1 LRLAR
6 AIGILIKQPFED
18 TAMEFMIMPLKRFAD
33 FSGRSRRK
41 EYWMFQLLLAVIYFG
56 VFMASAAS
64 KSESVALAL
73 IVVFVLVAFIPGIA
87 VQVRRLH
94 DIGKSGWWCFITL
107 VPFVGGIWLFV
118 LNCSEGQNGQNQYGP
133 DPKGRLSEHDAN
145 VFA

>member
-1 LRLAR
+1 
-6 AIGILIKQPFED
+6 
-18 TAMEFMIMPLKRFAD
+18 MEFMIMPLKRFAD

-41 EYWMFQLLLAVIYFG
+41 EYWMFQLLLGVAYFG
-56 VFMASAAS
+56 VIMVSAAS
-64 KSESVALAL
+64 KSENVALGL
-73 IVVFVLVAFIPGIA
+73 LVVFALGVLIPGIA

-94 DIGKSGWWCFITL
+94 DIGKSGVWIFISL
-107 VPFVGGIWLFV
+107 VPIIGGIWLLV

>member
-1 LRLAR
+1 
-6 AIGILIKQPFED
+6 
-18 TAMEFMIMPLKRFAD
+18 MEFMIMPLKRFAD

-41 EYWMFQLLLAVIYFG
+41 EYWMFQLLLGVAYFG
-56 VFMASAAS
+56 VIMVSAAS
-64 KSESVALAL
+64 KSENVALGL
-73 IVVFVLVAFIPGIA
+73 MVVFALGVLIPGIA

-94 DIGKSGWWCFITL
+94 DIGKSGVWIFISL
-107 VPFVGGIWLFV
+107 VPIIGGIWLLV